1 VIRHLVLA
9 SCACAAVAASPAI
22 AAAQRAVFVEGLSE
36 LTDAVAGTYG
46 DEGARIGPALDK
58 MAAGLAEWDRAIQ
71 AYESRLTSELP
82 GAQPRVAL
90 QMRVTLGE
98 MYVERGRLADALREL
113 DAASRLEPQRADLH
127 LLRGLVLDA
136 SAKSTDAGEAF
147 RSAWALDA
155 SDPIKAYYVFHH
167 AATTGNTKDMQGARE
182 TLAAGYLRLLH
193 DGARAKA
200 SPFVG
205 IELLQDSAEGTPI
218 LSSVAYSQGY
228 AHLEH
233 GDYDEA
239 IAEFRK
245 AAAIDPLVTDPAARS
260 ASMMQAVAALR
271 QGRLAEARSLLE
283 GATALQDSSEAHR
296 VLGLT
301 YWADSQDDK
310 SIEQLEIAIRGNPR
324 DERSRLALAR
334 VLTSAGRDSDAERAL
349 RETIHALPDSALAR
363 WWLGWGYERLNR
375 FADARREF
383 ELVAADAVAGRSQ
396 FYASIGR
403 LAGGAADVPGAIA
416 AFARAVSASPND
428 PIVHKY
434 LAGALLQQ
442 DRADEAFVE
451 LVAALLIDPLD
462 ADAHAG
468 VGQIHLDAGR
478 YDQAVGALRR
488 AVELSANDAEA
499 RYALATALMR
509 LGNTQEAVRELERFE
524 QAQRQMQA
532 TRRRGLALGVLKEE
546 AALHAAEGR
555 PDRSA
560 SLWQQVVD
568 QEPGRPSNH
577 LGLAAAL
584 ASAGRIDAAIAHYEK
599 AVTLGADPVVYR
611 RLAEL
616 YAKVGRTDDAARAR
630 AMYER
635 ALQGDR
641 TSPGTAR

>member
-9 SCACAAVAASPAI
+9 SCTCAAVAASPAI
-22 AAAQRAVFVEGLSE
+22 ATAQRAVFVEGLSE

-46 DEGARIGPALDK
+46 DEGARVGPALDK
-58 MAAGLAEWDRAIQ
+58 MAGGLAEWDRAIH
-71 AYESRLTSELP
+71 AFESRLTSELP
-82 GAQPRVAL
+82 VTQPRVAL

-98 MYVERGRLADALREL
+98 MYAERGRLADALREL

-127 LLRGLVLDA
+127 VLRGLVLDA
-136 SAKSTDAGEAF
+136 SARSTEAGQAF
-147 RSAWALDA
+147 RTAWGLDA
-155 SDPIKAYYVFHH
+155 SDPIKAYQLFRH
-167 AATTGNTKDMQGARE
+167 AAATGNIKDMAGARE
-182 TLAAGYLRLLH
+182 TLAAAYLRLLQ
-193 DGARAKA
+193 DRALAKG

-205 IELLQDSAEGTPI
+205 IGLFQDTAADTPV
-218 LSSVAYSQGY
+218 LTPVAYAHGY
-228 AHLEH
+228 AHLAH
-233 GDYDEA
+233 GEYDEA
-239 IAEFRK
+239 IGEFRK
-245 AAAIDPLVTDPAARS
+245 AAAIDPLVTDPAERS
-260 ASMMQAVAALR
+260 ASMMQAIAALR

-283 GATALQDSSEAHR
+283 GSTALQDSSEAHR

-349 RETIHALPDSALAR
+349 RETIHALPDSVQAR

-383 ELVAADAVAGRSQ
+383 ELAAAGAVTGRSQ

-403 LAGGAADVPGAIA
+403 LATGAADVPGAIA
-416 AFARAVSASPND
+416 AFARSVSASPND

-462 ADAHAG
+462 GDAHAG
-468 VGQIHLDAGR
+468 VGQIHLNAGR
-478 YDQAVGALRR
+478 YDQAVAALRR
-488 AVELSANDAEA
+488 AVELSANHAEA
-499 RYALATALMR
+499 RYALAAALMR

-524 QAQRQMQA
+524 QAQRQMEA
-532 TRRRGLALGVLKEE
+532 NRRRGLVLDVLKEE
-546 AALHAAEGR
+546 AALHSAEGR
-555 PDRSA
+555 HDRSA

-568 QEPGRPSNH
+568 QEPGLASNH

-584 ASAGRIDAAIAHYEK
+584 AGAARIDAAIAHYEK

-616 YAKVGRTDDAARAR
+616 YAKVGRIGDAARAR
-630 AMYER
+630 ATYER
-635 ALQGDR
+635 ALQEER
-641 TSPGTAR
+641 TSPGTPR